1 MQLCGFSLK
10 RTCYLNKS
18 KREKKMILSNGR
30 HVELKSLDNGTLIK
44 EERTFFNMYKNS
56 TVSSLSS
63 LNKQKYVSAYENE
76 IKMFNQWQNLVFEI
90 FKREKIKGEI
100 RR

>member
-1 MQLCGFSLK
+1 
-10 RTCYLNKS
+10 
-18 KREKKMILSNGR
+18 MILSNGQ
-30 HVELKSLDNGTLIK
+30 HVELKSLDDGKLIK

-63 LNKQKYVSAYENE
+63 LTKPKYVSAYENE
-76 IKMFNQWQNLVFEI
+76 IKMFNRWQNLVFEI
-90 FKREKIKGEI
+90 SKREKIKGEI

>member
-1 MQLCGFSLK
+1 
-10 RTCYLNKS
+10 
-18 KREKKMILSNGR
+18 MILSSR
-30 HVELKSLDNGTLIK
+30 QHVELKSLNDGMLI
-44 EERTFFNMYKNS
+44 
-56 TVSSLSS
+56 
-63 LNKQKYVSAYENE
+63 KQKYVSAYENE

>member
-1 MQLCGFSLK
+1 
-10 RTCYLNKS
+10 
-18 KREKKMILSNGR
+18 MILSNGR

>member
-1 MQLCGFSLK
+1 
-10 RTCYLNKS
+10 
-18 KREKKMILSNGR
+18 MILSNGR
-30 HVELKSLDNGTLIK
+30 HVELKSLDDGTLIK

-100 RR
+100 RQ

>member
-1 MQLCGFSLK
+1 
-10 RTCYLNKS
+10 
-18 KREKKMILSNGR
+18 MILSNGQ
-30 HVELKSLDNGTLIK
+30 HVELKSLDDGILIK

-63 LNKQKYVSAYENE
+63 LNKPKYVSAYENE
-76 IKMFNQWQNLVFEI
+76 IEMFNQWQNLALEI
-90 FKREKIKGEI
+90 SRREKIKGKF

>member
-1 MQLCGFSLK
+1 
-10 RTCYLNKS
+10 
-18 KREKKMILSNGR
+18 MILSNGQ
-30 HVELKSLDNGTLIK
+30 HVELKSLNDGTLIK
-44 EERTFFNMYKNS
+44 EEKTFFNMYKNS
-56 TVSSLSS
+56 TVSTLSS
-63 LNKQKYVSAYENE
+63 LNKPKYVSAYENE